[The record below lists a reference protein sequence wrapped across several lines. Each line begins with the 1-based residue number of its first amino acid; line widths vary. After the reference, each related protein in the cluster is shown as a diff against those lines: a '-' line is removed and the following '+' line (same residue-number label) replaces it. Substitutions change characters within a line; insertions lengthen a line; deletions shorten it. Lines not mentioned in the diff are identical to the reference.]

1 VGNGELEVYLNGV
14 KLSLGDDWAEVGA
27 SGSESNEIQILIDL
41 VVGDVVQYRK
51 DPSLILASK
60 KSLLKTKQVLGAD
73 YSIISDD
80 EFILVS
86 NSGANRTVTLP
97 TATGNDGKKLYIKK
111 SDSGNTLY
119 VASILNQTLDGVDI
133 TAVPYSISSQY
144 QSVTMIA
151 SGGSWWIV

>member
-1 VGNGELEVYLNGV
+1 
-14 KLSLGDDWAEVGA
+14 
-27 SGSESNEIQILIDL
+27 
-41 VVGDVVQYRK
+41 
-51 DPSLILASK
+51 LASK

-73 YSIISDD
+73 YSVISDD